1 MKFLIWKCHEPK
13 LKRVWLRY
21 SLKGDLV
28 LVINEP
34 LMKKGVHR
42 DKPIVMDVDDKIT
55 SLAEEDTPSN
65 RLALIKR
72 TMNSLIGE
80 TSNCATG
87 YLNKIAKNAEI
98 KNKYDT
104 YVDLLSIINGKA
116 ISKICRPIW

>member
-13 LKRVWLRY
+13 PKRAWLRY

-34 LMKKGVHR
+34 IMKKGVHR
-42 DKPIVMDVDDKIT
+42 DKPIVIDIEDKIT
-55 SLAEEDTPSN
+55 SLAEEDTMEN
-65 RLALIKR
+65 RLALVKR

-87 YLNKIAKNAEI
+87 YLNKVAKNEEQ
-98 KNKYDT
+98 KKKYEK
-104 YVDLLSIINGKA
+104 YVDLLSIINRK
-116 ISKICRPIW
+116 SY